1 MIQSD
6 IRDIDGNGEW
16 GPVLSWPI
24 IPLHSVVLPDGK
36 VLSFGS
42 TEQGMQ
48 GGQFVYD
55 LWDPETGVHR
65 TLPNT
70 TGTNIF
76 CSNMAIDPK
85 TGNVIIMGGDHNGEE
100 GYGALTGRQD
110 VLVFDYEKQE
120 IRDAEDGDANF
131 DLAYGR
137 YYGTTVT
144 LSNGEILMVGGRD
157 ERYETPTIAEVYNHE
172 TGIRQLT
179 GAEMP
184 DLKANPDG
192 STMTSTDGNYWYPH
206 AFATSKG
213 DVFIIEADGE
223 TMYRMTTEGTGSV
236 QEIGELPF
244 KSYTLNSSIMY
255 RQDKIMLTDDDGGL
269 WTIDVSG
276 SEPQIEKVA
285 QLDSARTDA
294 GFVPLADGRIAIV
307 GGGSAYDQ
315 GNVLEDAQK
324 DVAIWNPDD
333 NSVVYQADAAL
344 ARLYH
349 SSALMLPDGT
359 IFSGGGGAP
368 GPLTNLNAEVFTPA
382 YLFDKDGNLAERPEI
397 TSAPKNVA
405 TGDSFEIKVDDAS
418 DVAMVT
424 MLRSGAMTHARN
436 SDVRFEKLSFEVV
449 DDQTIKVQ
457 LPTQGAAMPGMWMLT
472 TVDEAGVPSKASLLG
487 IDMVPLV
494 DTGPLEANNPIY
506 NIDDEQ
512 INGAFELTVE
522 ARYDDI
528 DAGSFQRVFD
538 FGNGAGQDEI
548 WLGQVGSSADMR
560 FEIIQNGQSFNITAP
575 GAIVEGDTTT
585 WKVSVDETGLMQL
598 FKDNTLL
605 VEGQGAVPVDVERT
619 QNFVGAS
626 NWPADSY
633 LRGMVRNLEITNDLG
648 ATDGNDTI
656 TGTAGDDVID
666 PLGGN
671 DTVDAGAGND
681 TVYASA
687 GNDTLDGGTGNDTLR
702 LDSASRPTGDWSVDL
717 AAGTA
722 GPTGQPNANVVRNF
736 ENVVGGAGNDNI
748 AGTDGNNELSGG
760 GGDDRLTGRGGND
773 ILDGGAGND
782 TTVMAG
788 RLSDY
793 TVEVRTPHDM
803 ANMGGMGAMAPTL
816 SLTAESGAV
825 TLLKHIE
832 SVTFEGEDRTY
843 SIDDVAGHD
852 GAHGGGGEMPMDYP
866 DINGAFT
873 AEATVRFDDLDG
885 GAYQRVFDFGN
896 GPDSDNVWLGQ
907 LDKTTDMR
915 FEILVGQVK
924 HSITA
929 ENAIVEGQSATWKA
943 TVDETGMMRL
953 YKDGQLVAEGEG
965 AVPADIDRANEFV
978 GKSNWPGDTPLI
990 GEVTAFD
997 LKDGVGS
1004 DDGGETP
1011 TDYPDING
1019 AFTAEATVRFDDIDG
1034 GNWQRV
1040 FDFGNGPDSDNVWL
1054 GQFENTDDMR
1064 FEVLVGPTK
1073 YSITAE
1079 NAIVEG
1085 QSATW
1090 KATVDET
1097 GMMRLYKDGQLV
1109 VEGEGAVPADIDRA
1123 NEFVGKSNWASDT
1136 PLIGEVTS
1144 FALKDGVD
1152 PVDGGGTDEGQV
1164 FPGSPSD
1171 EFLTGTEGDDLFKAS
1186 TGRDG
1191 FDGRGGSDT
1200 VEMGGKIANY
1210 EIKIDGDK
1218 VIMTDTTT
1226 PYPSVKTLINIESV
1240 FFPDVNKGYTI
1251 EEVRAL
1257 AEGGEEPSGNFFPG
1271 TGQDDNLIGTSEDDR
1286 FGASTG
1292 NDKID
1297 GADGNDLV
1305 ELSGSAKDYT
1315 VEIISN
1321 VAVLLTDETGET
1333 KRLTRIEEVRFL
1345 GEDKT
1350 YTIDEVRALADDGSE
1365 PGDGGGEPDG
1375 DVNVINAPGG
1385 YVAGTDG
1392 ADRFVG
1398 TEGKDT
1404 FYGGKGNDVYE
1415 GKGDYNQVDY
1425 DGKASDYQFVRN
1437 ADGTVT
1443 VTHPTYG
1450 TDTLKDIDGFWFRG
1464 ESKWYPI
1471 EDLAAEAP
1479 IDGGGEPDGDI
1490 NVINATGGYV
1500 EGTDGDDL
1508 FIGTGGKDAFY
1519 GGKGDD
1525 VYKGGAGYDQVD
1537 YDGKASDYQFVRNA
1551 DGSVTVS
1558 HPTYGTDTLE
1568 GINGFWFR
1576 GEAKWYAFDDLV
1588 PTTPTDGG
1596 GEPGDGGGD
1605 GEPGDGG
1612 GEPGDG
1618 GGEPGDGGGTDGDLN
1633 VIDAPGGY
1641 VAGTDGADRF
1651 IGTEG
1656 RDTFYG
1662 GKGDDVYDGK
1672 GDYDQVDYDGKAS
1685 DYQFVRNADGTVTV
1699 THPTYGTDTLDGIDG
1714 FWFRGEEKWYPI
1726 EDLATDSPANGG
1738 GGDNG
1743 GGEIGDDLNVINA
1756 TGGYVEGTDGDDLF
1770 VGTSGRDTFYGGKG
1784 DDVFRGGAEYDQVDY
1799 DGKSQDYDFKQN
1811 ADGTITVS
1819 HPTYG
1824 TDKLEGIN
1832 GVWFR
1837 GEEKWYDL
1845 DALTGKAPAPAPA
1858 LTAIVTATDT
1868 ADTTEAEDA
1877 ALLTETSHFYGD
1889 DLNADSGTTDHN
1901 GGQHHMD
1908 DHHHSMA

>member
-6 IRDIDGNGEW
+6 IRDIEGNGEW
-16 GPVLSWPI
+16 GPILSWPI

-55 LWDPETGVHR
+55 LWDPETGAHR

-85 TGNVIIMGGDHNGEE
+85 TGNVIIMGGDHNGEP
-100 GYGALTGRQD
+100 GYGPLTGRQD

-120 IRDAEDGDANF
+120 IRDAQGGDANF

-137 YYGTTVT
+137 YYGSTVT
-144 LSNGEILMVGGRD
+144 LSNGEILMIGGRD
-157 ERYETPTIAEVYNHE
+157 ENYETPTIAEVYNHE
-172 TGIRQLT
+172 NGIRQLT

-184 DLKANPDG
+184 NLKANPYG

-213 DVFIIEADGE
+213 DVVVIEADGE

-236 QEIGELPF
+236 QKFGELPF

-255 RQDKIMLTDDDGGL
+255 RQDKIMLTADDGGL

-276 SEPQIEKVA
+276 TTPQFEKVA

-315 GNVLEDAQK
+315 GNDLEAAQK
-324 DVAIWNPDD
+324 AVAIWNPDD
-333 NSVVYQADAAL
+333 NSVVYQEDAAL

-349 SSALMLPDGT
+349 STALMLPDGT

-382 YLFDKDGNLAERPEI
+382 YLFDENGNLADRPEI
-397 TSAPKNVA
+397 TSAPKNVS

-436 SDVRFEKLSFEVV
+436 SDLRFEKLSFEVV

-457 LPTQGAAMPGMWMLT
+457 LPTTGAAMPGMWMLT

-522 ARYDDI
+522 ARYDDV
-528 DAGSFQRVFD
+528 DAGTFQRVFD

-560 FEIIQNGQSFNITAP
+560 FEIIQNGQAFNITAP
-575 GAIVEGDTTT
+575 GAIVEGDIST
-585 WKVSVDETGLMQL
+585 WKVSVDETGFMQL
-598 FKDNTLL
+598 FKNGTE
-605 VEGQGAVPVDVERT
+605 VASGQGVVPVDVERT

-648 ATDGNDTI
+648 ATDGDDMI

-671 DTVDAGAGND
+671 DVVDAGAGND

-687 GNDTLDGGTGNDTLR
+687 GNDTLDGGAGNDTLR
-702 LDSASRPTGDWSVDL
+702 LDSNSRPAGDWSVDL

-722 GPTGQPNANVVRNF
+722 GPTGQPDANIVKNF

-760 GGDDRLTGRGGND
+760 AGDDRLTGRGGND
-773 ILDGGAGND
+773 ILDGGTGTD
-782 TTVMAG
+782 TAVMAG
-788 RLSDY
+788 SLADY

-816 SLTAESGAV
+816 SLTSEGGAV
-825 TLLKHIE
+825 TLLKNIE
-832 SVTFEGEDRTY
+832 SVRFEGEDKTY
-843 SIDDVAGHD
+843 TIDEVASQEGD
-852 GAHGGGGEMPMDYP
+852 NGGGGETPTDYS

-873 AEATVRFDDLDG
+873 AEATARFDDIDG
-885 GAYQRVFDFGN
+885 GAWQRVFDFGN

-907 LDKTTDMR
+907 FGDTDDMR
-915 FEILVGQVK
+915 FEILIGQTK
-924 HSITA
+924 YAITA
-929 ENAIVEGQSATWKA
+929 ENAIVEGESATWKT
-943 TVDETGMMRL
+943 TVDETGYMRL
-953 YKDGQLVAEGEG
+953 YKNGDLVAEGEG

-997 LKDGVGS
+997 LKDGVDPVDGGGTDDGIITGTDGDDALVGTDGDDLFKASAGS
-1004 DDGGETP
+1004 DSYDGKDGNDIVEIAGSAADYTVTLVGDDEVRLTDVNGGTKSLTRIEQALFLGEDKTYTIDEVRALIDDGGETP

-1019 AFTAEATVRFDDIDG
+1019 AFTAEATARFDDIDG
-1034 GNWQRV
+1034 GAWQRV

-1054 GQFENTDDMR
+1054 GQFGDTDDMR
-1064 FEVLVGPTK
+1064 FEILIGQTK
-1073 YSITAE
+1073 YAITAE

-1085 QSATW
+1085 ESATW
-1090 KATVDET
+1090 KTTVDET
-1097 GMMRLYKDGQLV
+1097 GYMRLYKNGDLV
-1109 VEGEGAVPADIDRA
+1109 AEGEGAVPADIDRA
-1123 NEFVGKSNWASDT
+1123 NEFLGKSNWPGDT

-1144 FALKDGVD
+1144 FALNDGVD

-1257 AEGGEEPSGNFFPG
+1257 AEGGEEPNGNFFPG

-1292 NDKID
+1292 NDKYD
-1297 GADGNDLV
+1297 GLDGKDLV
-1305 ELSGSAKDYT
+1305 ELSGSLTDYS

-1321 VAVLLTDETGET
+1321 VAVLLTDESGET

-1350 YTIDEVRALADDGSE
+1350 YTIDEVRALADDGGE
-1365 PGDGGGEPDG
+1365 PGDAGG

-1392 ADRFVG
+1392 ADRFIG

-1450 TDTLKDIDGFWFRG
+1450 TDTLRDIDGFWFRG

-1479 IDGGGEPDGDI
+1479 IDGGGEPDGDV

-1500 EGTDGDDL
+1500 EGTDGADL
-1508 FIGTGGKDAFY
+1508 FIGTGGKDTFY

-1537 YDGKASDYQFVRNA
+1537 YDGKASDYSFVRNT

-1576 GEAKWYAFDDLV
+1576 GEGKWYAFDDLV
-1588 PTTPTDGG
+1588 PTTPIDGG

-1612 GEPGDG
+1612 G
-1618 GGEPGDGGGTDGDLN
+1618 TDGEIN
-1633 VIDAPGGY
+1633 VINASGGY
-1641 VAGTDGADRF
+1641 VEGTDGADRF

-1662 GKGDDVYDGK
+1662 GKGDDVYK
-1672 GDYDQVDYDGKAS
+1672 
-1685 DYQFVRNADGTVTV
+1685 
-1699 THPTYGTDTLDGIDG
+1699 
-1714 FWFRGEEKWYPI
+1714 
-1726 EDLATDSPANGG
+1726 
-1738 GGDNG
+1738 
-1743 GGEIGDDLNVINA
+1743 
-1756 TGGYVEGTDGDDLF
+1756 
-1770 VGTSGRDTFYGGKG
+1770 
-1784 DDVFRGGAEYDQVDY
+1784 GGAGYDQVDY

-1811 ADGTITVS
+1811 ADGTVTVS

-1832 GVWFR
+1832 GFWFR
-1837 GEEKWYDL
+1837 GEEKWYGL
-1845 DALTGKAPAPAPA
+1845 DSLVSSKAAAPAPA
-1858 LTAIVTATDT
+1858 LSVLESAEAAPAETPD
-1868 ADTTEAEDA
+1868 AEDA
-1877 ALLTETSHFYGD
+1877 ALVTATTQFFGD
-1889 DLNADSGTTDHN
+1889 DLNADAGASDHDA
-1901 GGQHHMD
+1901 GQHHAD
-1908 DHHHSMA
+1908 DHHALT